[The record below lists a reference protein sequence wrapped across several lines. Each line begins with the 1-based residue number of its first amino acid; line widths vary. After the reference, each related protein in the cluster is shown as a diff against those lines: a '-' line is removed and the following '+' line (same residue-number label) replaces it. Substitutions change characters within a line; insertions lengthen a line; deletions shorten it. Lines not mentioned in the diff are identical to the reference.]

1 MKLAIISHT
10 EHYSDPKRGLVG
22 WGPTINE
29 LNHLADFFDEIWHIA
44 VLYGNEAP
52 LSAIPYTSERIH
64 FVALQPFGGPTLTDK
79 LHVLR
84 QAPIVIRTVRQILDK
99 VDYWQFR
106 APTGIGVFLIPWLT
120 FFTDKPGWFKYA
132 GNWAQENAPWGYRWQ
147 RYWLKH
153 LQTRKVTIN
162 GRWPGQAD
170 HCLSFENPC
179 IEEDERK
186 IGAEAIRQKNYDGAL
201 QICFVGRLEVA
212 KGIDRLMEALET
224 LADKSKIAGL
234 HLIGDGPLR
243 SFCEAEASQ
252 LPFETHLHGF
262 QSRAVVGQI
271 MAECHILVLP
281 SLAEGFPKVVAEGAN
296 YGCVP
301 VVSDIS
307 SISQYIQQGVNGFL
321 LSPERLEQGL
331 LSADFQL
338 ILTHPNLKS
347 IALAAYQM
355 AGSFTFERYRKRI
368 QEDILS
374 E

>member
-1 MKLAIISHT
+1 MVTDTAMVRKEDKIYAFGPVVRELDVFSELFEGIEWIGFDRPDLYDDPVMLPVPDSVHCVLLTRSGGDTLLKKLGVVMQTPSM
-10 EHYSDPKRGLVG
+10 L
-22 WGPTINE
+22 
-29 LNHLADFFDEIWHIA
+29 WHIFKR
-44 VLYGNEAP
+44 VRLHEV
-52 LSAIPYTSERIH
+52 IH
-64 FVALQPFGGPTLTDK
+64 S
-79 LHVLR
+79 
-84 QAPIVIRTVRQILDK
+84 
-99 VDYWQFR
+99 R
-106 APTGIGVFLIPWLT
+106 APSTPAFLALIVS
-120 FFTDKPGWFKYA
+120 FFFQKKVWWHKYA
-132 GNWAQENAPWGYRWQ
+132 GNWGQINPPFFFGFQ
-147 RYWLKH
+147 RGFMKFASWS
-153 LQTRKVTIN
+153 KVTIN
-162 GRWPGQAD
+162 GRWPGQAA

-179 IEEDERK
+179 IEEEERR
-186 IGAEAIRQKNYDGAL
+186 IGAEVIGQKNYDGVL

-212 KGIDRLMEALET
+212 KGIDRLMDALDT
-224 LADKSKIAGL
+224 LADKNKIAGL

-243 SFCEAEASQ
+243 SFCEAKAGQ

-262 QSRAVVGQI
+262 QSRAAVGRI
-271 MAECHILVLP
+271 MASCHILVLP

-331 LSADFQL
+331 LSVDLQL

-347 IALAAYQM
+347 MALAAYQM

-368 QEDILS
+368 QEEILL